1 MKKLDIEKLAKE
13 TLWWK
18 RAAWTMPFVALAI
31 IATEHFIG
39 HDDWIEVTLC
49 AIIITFVAC
58 SVFWWWWA
66 IDKIVNSYKRI
77 ENAVNSFEEIKTD
90 LKETAKQIRK
100 K

>member
-31 IATEHFIG
+31 VVTEHFIG
-39 HDDWIEVTLC
+39 HDDWIDITLC